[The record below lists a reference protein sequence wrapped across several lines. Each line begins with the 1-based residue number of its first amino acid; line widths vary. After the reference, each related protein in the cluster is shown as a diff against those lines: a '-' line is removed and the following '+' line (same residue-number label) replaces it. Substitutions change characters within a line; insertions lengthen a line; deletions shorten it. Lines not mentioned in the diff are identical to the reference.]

1 MMEKRKRIKKRIK
14 GITLIELLVVVAII
28 TILAAILLPYIANR
42 TEDAKI
48 SAMENIISTMRTATL
63 LMFNDTSMFPTNWND
78 LINNTTLTTWRGPY
92 ISSRY
97 TLNTTNTTNDTA
109 VNASP
114 WKTNLLLFADNNG
127 ANLEY
132 FGATTGGVPQFARA
146 VALGIVNPIVGG
158 QPVIPLTSLQKIDQ
172 DLDDSTAIGN
182 GHNTGYIIYLNI
194 TTTPLTTAGLAAA
207 SFQAYNST
215 PTGTTMLAVF
225 LNGVK

>member
-1 MMEKRKRIKKRIK
+1 MEKRKRIKKRIK

-28 TILAAILLPYIANR
+28 TILAAILLPYIGNR

-48 SAMENIISTMRTATL
+48 SSMENIISTMRTATL

-78 LINNTTLTTWRGPY
+78 LINNTELKNWKGPY
-92 ISSRY
+92 ISRGY
-97 TLNTTNTTNDTA
+97 KLDKTNSDNDTA
-109 VNASP
+109 QNASP
-114 WKTNLLLFADNNG
+114 WKTDLILFADNDG
-127 ANLEY
+127 TTQKY

-146 VALGIVNPIVGG
+146 VALGIVNPLEGN

-172 DLDDSTAIGN
+172 DLDDSTRIEN

>member
-1 MMEKRKRIKKRIK
+1 MEKRKRVKRRIK

-28 TILAAILLPYIANR
+28 TILAAILLPYISNR
-42 TEDAKI
+42 AEDAKI
-48 SAMENIISTMRTATL
+48 SAMEDMIATMRTATL
-63 LMFNDTSMFPTNWND
+63 LMFNDTSAFSNRWSD
-78 LINNTTLTTWRGPY
+78 LIINTTPLLNWRGPY
-92 ISSRY
+92 ISSKY
-97 TLNTTNTTNDTA
+97 TLATTNSTDDTA

-114 WKTNLLLFADNNG
+114 WKTDLLLFANNNG

-146 VALGIVNPIVGG
+146 VALGIVNPLVGG
-158 QPVIPLTSLQKIDQ
+158 QPLIPLTSLQKIDQ

-207 SFQAYNST
+207 SFRAYNT
-215 PTGTTMLAVF
+215 APAGTTMLAVF
-225 LNGVK
+225 LNGVR

>member
-1 MMEKRKRIKKRIK
+1 MMEKKKRLNRRIK

-28 TILAAILLPYIANR
+28 TILAAILLPYIGNR
-42 TEDAKI
+42 TEDARI
-48 SAMENIISTMRTATL
+48 AAMEEMIATMRTATL
-63 LMFNDTSMFPTNWND
+63 LMFNDTSVFPVNWND

-97 TLNTTNTTNDTA
+97 ALTSTNTTTDTA

-114 WKTNLLLFADNNG
+114 WKTNLILFADNNG
-127 ANLEY
+127 ANVEY
-132 FGATTGGVPQFARA
+132 FGATTGGVPQFRRA
-146 VALGIVNPIVGG
+146 VALGIVNPVVGG
-158 QPVIPLTSLQKIDQ
+158 QPLIPLTSLQKIDQ

-194 TTTPLTTAGLAAA
+194 TTTPLTIAGLAAG

-215 PTGTTMLAVF
+215 PVGITMLAVF
-225 LNGVK
+225 LNGVR

>member
-1 MMEKRKRIKKRIK
+1 MEKRKRLKRRMK

-28 TILAAILLPYIANR
+28 TILAAILLPYIGNR
-42 TEDAKI
+42 TEDARI
-48 SAMENIISTMRTATL
+48 AAMENMISTMRSATL
-63 LMFNDTSMFPTNWND
+63 LMFNDTSAFSARWSD
-78 LINNTTLTTWRGPY
+78 LIINTTPLSNWRGPY

-97 TLNTTNTTNDTA
+97 TLATTNSTDDTA
-109 VNASP
+109 VSASP
-114 WKTNLLLFADNNG
+114 WKTDLILFADNNG

-132 FGATTGGVPQFARA
+132 FGATTGGVPQFRRA
-146 VALGIVNPIVGG
+146 VVLGIVNPLVGG

-207 SFQAYNST
+207 SFQAYNT
-215 PTGTTMLAVF
+215 APAGTTMLAIF
-225 LNGVK
+225 LNGVR